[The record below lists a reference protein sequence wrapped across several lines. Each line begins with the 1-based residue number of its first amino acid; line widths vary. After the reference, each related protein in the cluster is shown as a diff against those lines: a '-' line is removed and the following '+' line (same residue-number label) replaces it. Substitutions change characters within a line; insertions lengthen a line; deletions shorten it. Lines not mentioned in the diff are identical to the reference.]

1 MRYRIGFALVLT
13 LLMGVVSVGYT
24 QYVWDQPW
32 RGWGWRRQPPRFPDA
47 NASDRSF
54 TFCRV
59 MYESVRREYLGQGWR
74 TDYPTSD
81 INVMT
86 RLSEFTRTPISR
98 DEMGEPN
105 HVVVRLTDEELYNYP
120 FIFMSDVGTVWF
132 DDEEVARLRSYLLR
146 GGFLWVDDFWG
157 VEAWNYWME
166 QMARVL
172 PPAEYPVVDVP
183 LDHPVFRGLFEVA
196 EIPQVPSIQ
205 FWRHQHVRTRLRER
219 GAALSWD
226 RRRTRPAD
234 GLHVAQHRHRRRLG
248 ARGRG
253 RRVLP
258 SVLDRRVRRRDQR
271 PPLRADPL
279 TDATPTRAPHHWT
292 GHGRVRATSSPGW
305 LRAPI
310 ATTMYCF
317 ASGSPAAASGT
328 GNM

>member
-172 PPAEYPVVDVP
+172 PPAEYPVADVP

-205 FWRHQHVRTRLRER
+205 FWRRSGGTSTSER
-219 GAALSWD
+219 GSESAEPHFRGIADERGRLMVFMSHNTD
-226 RRRTRPAD
+226 IAD
-234 GLHVAQHRHRRRLG
+234 GWEREGEDDEFFHRFSIDAYAVG
-248 ARGRG
+248 IN
-253 RRVLP
+253 VL
-258 SVLDRRVRRRDQR
+258 LY
-271 PPLRADPL
+271 AL
-279 TDATPTRAPHHWT
+279 TH
-292 GHGRVRATSSPGW
+292 
-305 LRAPI
+305 
-310 ATTMYCF
+310 
-317 ASGSPAAASGT
+317 
-328 GNM
+328 